1 MAEHKEG
8 DKKDHIL
15 QVAEEL
21 FAQNGFEGTS
31 IRDLAAKA
39 DVNLAMISYY
49 FGSKEKLFEEMVQRR
64 TFYMRQMMQQ
74 LKESDTDPWHKVYT
88 IIDMY
93 VDKILSNVGFHKIL
107 LREITMEL
115 RSEMNIVICDIV
127 SQNAMQFAAIINDG
141 IKKKVFKKVDVPLT
155 IATILGTINQSTSS
169 KKVICKV
176 LGEDP
181 ETYSV
186 NSEEHKNRLKKHLKL
201 LITAHLQKTQEN

>member
-1 MAEHKEG
+1 
-8 DKKDHIL
+8 
-15 QVAEEL
+15 
-21 FAQNGFEGTS
+21 
-31 IRDLAAKA
+31 
-39 DVNLAMISYY
+39 
-49 FGSKEKLFEEMVQRR
+49 MVQRR
-64 TFYMRQMMQQ
+64 TAYMRQMMQQ

-88 IIDMY
+88 IIDLY
-93 VDKILSNVGFHKIL
+93 VDKILSNVGFHKIM

-115 RSEMNIVICDIV
+115 RADTNIAICDIV

-181 ETYSV
+181 ETYFI
-186 NSEEHKNRLKKHLKL
+186 NSEEHKNRLKKHLKQ